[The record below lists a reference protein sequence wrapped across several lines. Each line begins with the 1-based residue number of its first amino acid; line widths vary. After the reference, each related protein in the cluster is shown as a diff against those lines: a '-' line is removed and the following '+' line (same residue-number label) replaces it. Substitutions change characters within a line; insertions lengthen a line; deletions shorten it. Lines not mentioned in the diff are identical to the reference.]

1 MTTDGLP
8 TNVRCMVVL
17 ISGLFGGPL
26 VGIPV
31 GIISGAYR
39 YTLGGTTAIPCAIS
53 TVISGI
59 VGSLI
64 FIWNDKK
71 LPRTLESLILAFL
84 FTGFEMFVIVMLTPP
99 DISFPFV
106 RNIYPLM
113 LFGFVTGMLLFKIV
127 TREANEKMNNQP
139 NYEEQK
145 IKELKNE
152 LEEHDEIIEELKN
165 EIEKLKKE
173 KNA

>member
-1 MTTDGLP
+1 
-8 TNVRCMVVL
+8 
-17 ISGLFGGPL
+17 
-26 VGIPV
+26 
-31 GIISGAYR
+31 
-39 YTLGGTTAIPCAIS
+39 
-53 TVISGI
+53 
-59 VGSLI
+59 
-64 FIWNDKK
+64 
-71 LPRTLESLILAFL
+71 
-84 FTGFEMFVIVMLTPP
+84 
-99 DISFPFV
+99 
-106 RNIYPLM
+106 
-113 LFGFVTGMLLFKIV
+113 MLLFKIV